1 MKKCLLFCLVGL
13 CCCDK
18 VQTPSFSQEFIQKEM
33 IGAYLGGK
41 VTFTVF
47 VDNKIGNNS
56 LVIEYS
62 ISNSLENSAI
72 ESLVQISGTNSNER
86 VYSISLDWEPET
98 VYYYKYHSKSAVNA
112 FAENEIRQIKTA
124 ATKPSKYL
132 TFTSTII
139 AGTGAVALEK
149 PMWYEKSDGYY
160 SPVFYYSY
168 DAKEWTLWNPEERVE
183 CYSMHP
189 VYICGGNRKGLYD
202 GLYYKNNVHF
212 YSDFLLNC
220 SGDIMSLLDMNN
232 DMSIIP
238 AEYCFKQ
245 LFKGFPLKTAPAL
258 PAIELTTG
266 CYSGMFSECRGLTKA
281 PVLPAKV
288 LQNDCYNSMFSGC
301 ENLSYVRC
309 LAEHID
315 EYNNTLCWLLGVSSS
330 GVFEKAASSN
340 WATGISG
347 IPEKWEVKSIK

>member
-1 MKKCLLFCLVGL
+1 M
-13 CCCDK
+13 
-18 VQTPSFSQEFIQKEM
+18 QIPTFSQEFIQKEM

-41 VTFTVF
+41 VAFTVY
-47 VDNKIGNNS
+47 VNTAVGDNS
-56 LVIEYS
+56 LIIEYS
-62 ISNSLENSAI
+62 KSKTFDNSAI

-98 VYYYKYHSKSAVNA
+98 VYYYKYHLKSAVNA

-139 AGTGAVALEK
+139 AGTGGVEAEK

-189 VYICGGNRKGLYD
+189 VYICGGNRKGLYE

-238 AEYCFKQ
+238 AEYCFKH
-245 LFKGFPLKTAPAL
+245 LFEDFPLKTAPNL

-266 CYSGMFSECRGLTKA
+266 CYSGMFSGCRGLTKA

-288 LQNDCYNSMFSGC
+288 LQNNCYNSMFSGC

-315 EYNNTLCWLLGVSSS
+315 EYNNTQHWLRGVSSS